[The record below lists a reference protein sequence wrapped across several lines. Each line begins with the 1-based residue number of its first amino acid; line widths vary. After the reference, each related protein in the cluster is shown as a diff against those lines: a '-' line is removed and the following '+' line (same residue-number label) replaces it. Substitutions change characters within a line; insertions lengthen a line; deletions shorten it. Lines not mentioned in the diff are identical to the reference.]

1 MGTFAHFQYRRMPEY
16 LLIEK
21 KIRDMIVYN
30 NIMLKQFPKHEKYLL
45 AGKIRQMG
53 YDLLELAVAANKK
66 YIKKTTFTEFDVKH
80 EVLRQMIN
88 LAFELQYIDAKKH
101 RVSQLKV
108 DEVGKM
114 LGAWIKSEDKG

>member
-1 MGTFAHFQYRRMPEY
+1 
-16 LLIEK
+16 
-21 KIRDMIVYN
+21 MIVYN

-45 AGKIRQMG
+45 AAKIRQMG

-80 EVLRQMIN
+80 EVIRQMIN

-101 RVSQLKV
+101 RVSQLMV
-108 DEVGKM
+108 DEVGRM
-114 LGAWIKSEDKG
+114 LGAWIKSTD

>member
-1 MGTFAHFQYRRMPEY
+1 MSEY

-45 AGKIRQMG
+45 AAKIRETG
-53 YDLLELAVAANKK
+53 YSLLELAVMANKK

-80 EVLRQMIN
+80 EVIRQMIN
-88 LAFELQYIDAKKH
+88 LAFELEYIDSQKH

-108 DEVGKM
+108 DEVGRM
-114 LGAWIKSEDKG
+114 LGAWIKADDKG

>member
-1 MGTFAHFQYRRMPEY
+1 MSEY

-45 AGKIRQMG
+45 AAKIREMG
-53 YDLLELAVAANKK
+53 YDLLELAIAANKK

-80 EVLRQMIN
+80 ESIRQLIN
-88 LAFELQYIDAKKH
+88 VAFELQYIDSKKH
-101 RVSQLKV
+101 RISQLKV
-108 DEVGKM
+108 DEVGRM
-114 LGAWIKSEDKG
+114 LGAWIKSMEIG

>member
-1 MGTFAHFQYRRMPEY
+1 
-16 LLIEK
+16 
-21 KIRDMIVYN
+21 MIVYN

-45 AGKIRQMG
+45 AAKIRQMG

-80 EVLRQMIN
+80 EVIRQMIN

-101 RVSQLKV
+101 RVSQLMV
-108 DEVGKM
+108 DEVGRM
-114 LGAWIKSEDKG
+114 LGSWIKATD